1 MRSLG
6 VVGGIAQEAIQGL
19 DRNLASEI
27 ARVYLAVKEDKE
39 ALIKRLKSLAFSLG
53 LKAVISQLTD
63 NSVVDTITDV
73 HVAYNIFKVATQVNK
88 TWKKSQSYDNDVV
101 AEEVNRLNELEF
113 ELDF

>member
-1 MRSLG
+1 MKSLG

-27 ARVYLAVKEDKE
+27 ARLYLAVKEDRE
-39 ALIKRLKSLAFSLG
+39 VLVKRLKSLAFSVG

-63 NSVVDTITDV
+63 NSVVDTITDIN
-73 HVAYNIFKVATQVNK
+73 VAYNIFKTAVQVNK
-88 TWKKSQSYDNDVV
+88 TWKKSQGYSTEVV
-101 AEEVNRLNELEF
+101 EEEVTRLNALEF